1 MTTKLVLSN
10 RRHARTVRPL
20 PMSLKQAEFRR
31 SKAWIRGFC
40 AGRGAGKTRIG
51 AVDLLLRARPG
62 DELIVVSPTYAILEE
77 TTWLAFREAAET
89 LGLWIG
95 GTKSPFPRARVR
107 TRSGGAARI
116 AFRTAERP
124 DRLRGPNKAGLWL
137 DEASLMSRDV
147 LRWALP
153 VLRSR
158 GRMGFLTLTFTPRG
172 KRHWTYDLFFDA
184 AGNVRP
190 ETHLVQAHAA
200 ENPFLPREFV
210 RRLEPQYGDMMRRQE
225 LGGEFVEMV
234 GSFFRREW
242 FAFEPPPRRARRVR
256 YWDKAATPGGGAYS
270 VGLLMAERAGKWWVE
285 DVVRGQWSPAQRN
298 REMLRTA
305 QRDAATYDG
314 EVVIA
319 FEQEGGSGGR
329 ESADETLRL
338 LVGYPVVR
346 DVVGRSSSSAPLES
360 PGRFH
365 AKKLRALPFA
375 AQAEAGNVALA
386 PGDWSDVYLE
396 ELTAFPEGPYAD
408 QVDASS
414 GAFAQL
420 ARGLDAA
427 GPPERTV
434 VDPPDAR
441 RHGIAWRK

>member
-1 MTTKLVLSN
+1 MNATRILTPDRL
-10 RRHARTVRPL
+10 RAIRPL
-20 PMSLKQAEFRR
+20 PMSRRQAEFRR
-31 SKAWIRGFC
+31 STAWIRGFC

-62 DELIVVSPTYAILEE
+62 DELMVVSPTYAILEE
-77 TTWLAFREAAET
+77 TTWSAFREAAEA
-89 LGLWIG
+89 LGLWIA
-95 GTKSPFPRARVR
+95 GTKSPFPQAKVR
-107 TRSGGAARI
+107 TTKGGVARI

-147 LRWALP
+147 LRWAMP

-158 GRMGFLTLTFTPRG
+158 GRMGFLTLTFTPKG

-184 AGNVRP
+184 EGKPRP
-190 ETHLVQAHAA
+190 ETHLVQAHAS

-210 RRLEPQYGDMMRRQE
+210 RRLEPQYGDAMRRQE
-225 LGGEFVEMV
+225 LGGEFVETV
-234 GSFFRREW
+234 GSFFLREW
-242 FAFEPPPRRARRVR
+242 FAFETPPRRAQRVR

-270 VGLLMAERAGKWWVE
+270 VGLLMAGRSGKWWVE
-285 DVVRGQWSPAQRN
+285 DVVRGQWSPAERN
-298 REMLRTA
+298 HRMLVTA
-305 QRDAATYDG
+305 KRDAATYDG
-314 EVVIA
+314 ETVIA

-329 ESADETLRL
+329 ESADETIRL
-338 LVGYPVVR
+338 LAGYPVVR
-346 DVVGRSSSSAPLES
+346 DVVARSSSAAPIES

-375 AQAEAGNVALA
+375 AQAESGNVALA
-386 PGDWSDVYLE
+386 PGEWNDDYLE
-396 ELTAFPEGPYAD
+396 ELIAFPEGPYAD
-408 QVDASS
+408 QVDATS

-420 ARGLDAA
+420 LKTADSSS
-427 GPPERTV
+427 PPERTIAL
-434 VDPPDAR
+434 PIDAR